1 MRYVSRKKDCG
12 WFWVKSIMV
21 VMGFFSMSGCGPV
34 GYVHH
39 VVIRADSA
47 VAKAKTNDAAKHAP
61 YEYYGAVAFLKQA
74 RVRVGF
80 GDMQTA
86 IRYGKKARK
95 MAHKAVELTAQRIE
109 ESDDVGVSV
118 GAPVKNDGD
127 GGEKKEKTGGEEGG
141 GGAKEDGGSEAGEDT
156 DDNKELELP

>member
-1 MRYVSRKKDCG
+1 MKYVSRKKDCG
-12 WFWVKSIMV
+12 WFWVKLLMV
-21 VMGFFSMSGCGPV
+21 MMGFFSLSGCGPV

-74 RVRVGF
+74 RVRVGY

-95 MAHKAVELTAQRIE
+95 MAHKAVELTAQRID
-109 ESDDVGVSV
+109 ESDDIGVREGGSV
-118 GAPVKNDGD
+118 KEDGG
-127 GGEKKEKTGGEEGG
+127 GGEKKESSAGEEGG
-141 GGAKEDGGSEAGEDT
+141 SGEGGDGSSEEGDVT
-156 DDNKELELP
+156 DENKELELP